1 MRLTEKHQIHKKH
14 KLYSICDELCFNSK
28 NLYNAAL
35 YEFRQSYI
43 DKNRKELTWIDINKL
58 FVQQKQVDYKRI
70 PAKVANAV
78 LKKLGKTKEKRDT
91 IRISTHYVPRVDL
104 K

>member
-1 MRLTEKHQIHKKH
+1 MRLTEKHQIHKNH

-43 DKNRKELTWIDINKL
+43 DKNRKELTWIDINNL
-58 FVQQKQVDYKRI
+58 FVQKKQVDYKRLHS
-70 PAKVANAV
+70 KVANAV
-78 LKKLGKTKEKRDT
+78 LKK
-91 IRISTHYVPRVDL
+91 IRKQHN
-104 K
+104 KF

>member
-1 MRLTEKHQIHKKH
+1 MRLTEKHQIHKNH
-14 KLYSICDELCFNSK
+14 KLYKICDELCFNSK

-43 DKNRKELTWIDINKL
+43 DKNRKELTWIDINNL
-58 FVQQKQVDYKRI
+58 FVQKKQVDYKRLHS
-70 PAKVANAV
+70 KVANAV
-78 LKKLGKTKEKRDT
+78 LKKLGNNITSFKGLLKAKKEGK
-91 IRISTHYVPRVDL
+91 I

>member
-43 DKNRKELTWIDINKL
+43 DKNRKELSKKL
-58 FVQQKQVDYKRI
+58 FKH
-70 PAKVANAV
+70 AN
-78 LKKLGKTKEKRDT
+78 
-91 IRISTHYVPRVDL
+91 IVDL
-104 K
+104 KGGHLLPMESPKEITKIIINYF